1 MRCQGQPSEGMVIAL
16 EADGHGRAYLTD
28 YLDAGTGLADAEAL
42 ARKYLLVAAG
52 VELGEAGAELEL
64 LPVDHDRAVGA
75 LLALDGILRQIVRID
90 AQEVAHAGL
99 LQAEIAGHPVVA
111 LDVHDVL
118 AHRAEYPLEHVVEMY
133 ADVRGHSPALVLV
146 PLPGGVVPVAPG
158 GDVGQ
163 VHIVDLVRRS
173 LVYLLLQG
181 HDRVVQTELEDVV
194 GLVGG
199 LLLYLHDSVDVVGV
213 EHRRLLAD
221 DVGAEPEAVAY
232 MGVVQIV
239 GGADRQHLYLTV
251 SALELG
257 AVTVEELL
265 FSKKS
270 SVGEETVHDPDTVE
284 AVVSR
289 L

>member
-1 MRCQGQPSEGMVIAL
+1 MRCQGQSSEGMVIAL

-42 ARKYLLVAAG
+42 ASEYLLVTAG
-52 VELGEAGAELEL
+52 VELGEAGTELEL

-75 LLALDGILRQIVRID
+75 LLALDGILRQVVRID

-99 LQAEIAGHPVVA
+99 LQAEVAGHPVVA
-111 LDVHDVL
+111 LDMHDVL
-118 AHRAEYPLEHVVEMY
+118 AHGAEYPLEHVVEMHT
-133 ADVRGHSPALVLV
+133 DVRGHSPALVLV
-146 PLPGGVVPVAPG
+146 ALPGGVVPVAPG

-163 VHIVDLVRRS
+163 VYVVDLVRGT
-173 LVYLLLQG
+173 LVYLFLKS
-181 HDRVVQTELEDVV
+181 HDRVVETELENVV
-194 GLVGG
+194 GLVAG
-199 LLLYLHDSVDVVGV
+199 LLLYLHDGVYVVGI

-221 DVGAEPEAVAY
+221 DVGAEPEAVAH

-239 GGADRQHLYLTV
+239 GGAYRQHLDLTV

-257 AVTVEELL
+257 AVTVEQLL
-265 FSKKS
+265 LSKKS
-270 SVGEETVHDPDTVE
+270 SIGEETVHDPDTVE